1 MSKRMLIDGNY
12 EEEIRVVIASGS
24 QLEEYD
30 IQTSFRKQIKSNI
43 YLATVARVEPS
54 LQAAFVDY
62 GGDRHGFL
70 PFNDV
75 HPDYYQIPVEDRRKL
90 LEEQEALDHGARA
103 AREHLEEIDGDSAS
117 DDLEVEQDDG
127 PAVEAAEPDGPA
139 PEEDEDEDQA
149 PDTELADADADAD
162 EGEAES
168 APVETVEET
177 APAGPN
183 RRRYKIQEVIKP
195 GQILLVQILKE
206 ERGNKGAALTTYIS
220 LPGRYCVLMPNASRT
235 GGISRRITDS
245 GERKKLRK
253 TLSALDVPD
262 GMGLIIRTA
271 GMQRSKSEIKRDLD
285 YLLRAWDEVREVTMS
300 STAPCLV
307 YEEGDIIKRSIR
319 DVYAKD
325 IETVLVDGDD
335 VYKSTKRFM
344 RLMMPSH
351 AKRVQRYDDGG
362 VSLFQRHQIEQQ
374 LEAMYRPGVG
384 LKSGGSLV
392 INQTEALVAIDVNS
406 GKSTSERNTE
416 RTALKTNLEAAEE
429 VARQLR
435 LRDLAGL
442 IVIDFI
448 DMDESR
454 NVRKVERRMREVV
467 KDDRARLK
475 MGRIS
480 EFGLM
485 ELSRQRLRPSLI
497 ESSGEICRHCEGTGY
512 VLSVESM
519 ALRVLRAI
527 EQEAAR
533 RRQEGIVVFVPTGVA
548 LYILNQKRARL
559 VEIENRHELRIVL
572 RTDDSGAPDVRI
584 EQMVA
589 EDGTKKAAPSGKR
602 QASRKRQAPAKR
614 ANGAA
619 ASAEESA
626 DGGRRQGRKRGR
638 RRRNEAEPAKDEQV
652 AGESLTEANGA
663 AVREEEPADG
673 GRRSGRKRGRR
684 RKSETEAPV
693 DEQAASEVEPASE
706 SVDAVD
712 GSGDE
717 SEKQPAARRRRRRRR
732 RKAANGEAQPDA
744 LPAADGPPPANGD
757 AANIDAGGAMA
768 PEGHP
773 QPAGAAVPEPL
784 PPQLATDYQPEP
796 QGQVEDAGTRDE
808 DVEKAARR
816 GWWQKAAG

>member
-12 EEEIRVVIASGS
+12 EEEIRVVVASGS

-30 IQTSFRKQIKSNI
+30 IQTAFRKQIKSNI

-62 GGDRHGFL
+62 GGSRHGFL

-90 LEEQEALDHGARA
+90 LEEQEALDDGARA

-127 PAVEAAEPDGPA
+127 PADAAAELDGSGPD
-139 PEEDEDEDQA
+139 EDEDEDQA
-149 PDTELADADADAD
+149 PDAEFGDADSEEDGESDSPVGAAD
-162 EGEAES
+162 EAAS
-168 APVETVEET
+168 AT
-177 APAGPN
+177 PN

-245 GERKKLRK
+245 GERRKLRK
-253 TLSALDVPD
+253 TLSALEIPD

-271 GMQRSKSEIKRDLD
+271 GMQRSKSEIKRDLE
-285 YLLRAWDEVREVTMS
+285 YLLRAWDQVREVTMS

-319 DVYAKD
+319 DAYTKD
-325 IETVLVDGDD
+325 IDTVLVEGDE
-335 VYKSTKRFM
+335 VYKNTKKFM
-344 RLMMPSH
+344 RLLMPSH
-351 AKRVQRYDDGG
+351 AKRVQRHDEDG
-362 VSLFQRHQIEQQ
+362 VALFQRHQIEQQ
-374 LEAMYRPGVG
+374 LEAMYRPEVK

-406 GKSTSERNTE
+406 GRSTSERNTE
-416 RTALKTNLEAAEE
+416 KTALKTNLEAAEE

-448 DMDESR
+448 DMDENR

-475 MGRIS
+475 MSRIS

-497 ESSGEICRHCEGTGY
+497 ESSGETCRHCEGSGY
-512 VLSVESM
+512 VLSTESM

-533 RRQEGIVVFVPTGVA
+533 RRQEEIAVFVPTEVA
-548 LYILNQKRARL
+548 LYILNHKRTRL
-559 VEIENRHELRIVL
+559 VDIESRHGLKIVV
-572 RTDDSGAPDVRI
+572 RTDDSGAGPDVRI
-584 EQMVA
+584 EQMPA
-589 EDGTKKAAPSGKR
+589 GDGAAQPAQFGKR
-602 QASRKRQAPAKR
+602 QASRKRQTPAKR

-619 ASAEESA
+619 GNAEDSA
-626 DGGRRQGRKRGR
+626 DGARRSGRKRGR
-638 RRRNEAEPAKDEQV
+638 RRKNEAEPAKDEQV
-652 AGESLTEANGA
+652 AGKAAAAGESGAEANGSA
-663 AVREEEPADG
+663 GDAEKPADG
-673 GRRSGRKRGRR
+673 ARRSGRRRGRR
-684 RKSETEAPV
+684 RRSEDEPPREEQVASQAAPV
-693 DEQAASEVEPASE
+693 AE
-706 SVDAVD
+706 SPPEAD

-717 SEKQPAARRRRRRRR
+717 GDKQPAARRRRRRRR
-732 RKAANGEAQPDA
+732 KAANGDAQADTA
-744 LPAADGPPPANGD
+744 LAADGAPAGNGEAAEID
-757 AANIDAGGAMA
+757 AAAATPPD
-768 PEGHP
+768 EHP
-773 QPAGAAVPEPL
+773 QPAPAPES
-784 PPQLATDYQPEP
+784 PPSQSEA
-796 QGQVEDAGTRDE
+796 EDARARDE
-808 DVEKAARR
+808 HVDKAARR
-816 GWWQKAAG
+816 GWWQKEAG

>member
-12 EEEIRVVIASGS
+12 EEEIRVVVASGS
-24 QLEEYD
+24 QLEQYD
-30 IQTSFRKQIKSNI
+30 IQTAFRKQIKSNI

-62 GGDRHGFL
+62 GGARHGFL
-70 PFNDV
+70 PFNDI

-117 DDLEVEQDDG
+117 DDLEVEQDDA
-127 PAVEAAEPDGPA
+127 PVDRAAEPDGSDP
-139 PEEDEDEDQA
+139 DEDEDQA
-149 PDTELADADADAD
+149 PDAESGDADPEEGGEDGDPVEAAD
-162 EGEAES
+162 EA
-168 APVETVEET
+168 
-177 APAGPN
+177 APAAPN

-271 GMQRSKSEIKRDLD
+271 GMQRSKSEIKRDLE

-319 DVYAKD
+319 DAYAKD
-325 IETVLVDGDD
+325 IDTVLVEGDE
-335 VYKSTKRFM
+335 VYKNTKKFM

-351 AKRVQRYDDGG
+351 AKRVQRHDEDG
-362 VSLFQRHQIEQQ
+362 VALFQRHQIEQQ
-374 LEAMYRPGVG
+374 LEAMYRPQVK
-384 LKSGGSLV
+384 LQSGGSLV
-392 INQTEALVAIDVNS
+392 INQTEALVAVDVNS
-406 GKSTSERNTE
+406 GRSTSERNTE

-448 DMDESR
+448 DMDENR

-512 VLSVESM
+512 VLSTESM

-533 RRQEGIVVFVPTGVA
+533 RRQEEIAVFVSTEVA
-548 LYILNQKRARL
+548 LYILNHKRARL
-559 VEIENRHELRIVL
+559 VEIENRHEARIIV
-572 RTDDSGAPDVRI
+572 RTDDSAATPDVRI
-584 EQMVA
+584 ERA
-589 EDGTKKAAPSGKR
+589 PAGDGAAQSGKR
-602 QASRKRQAPAKR
+602 QASRKRQTPAKR

-619 ASAEESA
+619 DNAEDSA

-638 RRRNEAEPAKDEQV
+638 RRKGEAEPAKDEQV
-652 AGESLTEANGA
+652 AAQAAAESGAEANGSA
-663 AVREEEPADG
+663 GDAEEPADG
-673 GRRSGRKRGRR
+673 GRRSGRRRGRR
-684 RKSETEAPV
+684 RRSKAEPPRE
-693 DEQAASEVEPASE
+693 EQVASEVAAVPE
-706 SVDAVD
+706 SPPEAD
-712 GSGDE
+712 GPGEE
-717 SEKQPAARRRRRRRR
+717 SDKQPAARRRRRRRR
-732 RKAANGEAQPDA
+732 KAANGDAQA
-744 LPAADGPPPANGD
+744 ANGD
-757 AANIDAGGAMA
+757 AQADAALAADEPPAGNGEAAEIDAVAA
-768 PEGHP
+768 TPLDEHP
-773 QPAGAAVPEPL
+773 QPAAAAES
-784 PPQLATDYQPEP
+784 PPS
-796 QGQVEDAGTRDE
+796 QGEAQDARARDE
-808 DVEKAARR
+808 HVDKAERR